1 MAKQIETKLTQVVIF
16 VEGDTDEVLF
26 KALIEHYR
34 TVSKTELRPCK
45 ICNLKG
51 VTRYSSKLVAKL
63 QNEYMPEARKKG
75 YQIQTICCSYDTDV
89 FEVRNPMIV
98 NWDTLRKTVKRMGI
112 QEFLQLGIRSSIEDW
127 LLCDIKGICRYLGLT
142 TIPKSLKG
150 NDGNAKLNDLYS
162 KARRIYQKGYQV
174 KELVASLDMSVIR
187 KKNANALT
195 DLEKALNVSVQ

>member
-1 MAKQIETKLTQVVIF
+1 MAKQIETKPMQVVIF

-34 TVSKTELRPCK
+34 SISKTEIRPYR

-63 QNEYMPEARKKG
+63 QNEYLPEARKKG

-89 FEVRNPMIV
+89 FDVRNPLIV
-98 NWDTLRKTVKRMGI
+98 NWDALRKTVRRMGI

-127 LLCDIKGICRYLGLT
+127 LLCDMEGICHFLGLT

-150 NDGNAKLNDLYS
+150 NDGNSKLNDLYS

-174 KELVASLDMSVIR
+174 KELVASLDMRVIR
-187 KKNANALT
+187 KENADALS
-195 DLEKALNVSVQ
+195 DLEKALNISVQ